1 MAKNT
6 YGTGAFV
13 VMNTGRKPVFGEG
26 VLTTLAWQIG
36 KTPPVYALE
45 GSIFVAGAAVQWLR
59 DGLGLIQNAGEVE
72 DLARSVT
79 NTEGVYFVPALTG
92 LGAPWWDPYA
102 RGLIIGLT
110 RGSTK
115 AHIARAALEAMAYQT
130 ADVIDVMQS
139 AGGIRLRELRVDGGA
154 AANDLVLQFQADV
167 LETPVVRPRGTEVS
181 ALGAAYLAG
190 LGIGLLDLETIA
202 DHWAVERRCE
212 PQMDRQVVCEL
223 RKGWQR
229 AVERSRGW
237 AKFDGPR

>member
-1 MAKNT
+1 
-6 YGTGAFV
+6 
-13 VMNTGRKPVFGEG
+13 
-26 VLTTLAWQIG
+26 
-36 KTPPVYALE
+36 
-45 GSIFVAGAAVQWLR
+45 
-59 DGLGLIQNAGEVE
+59 
-72 DLARSVT
+72 
-79 NTEGVYFVPALTG
+79 
-92 LGAPWWDPYA
+92 
-102 RGLIIGLT
+102 
-110 RGSTK
+110 
-115 AHIARAALEAMAYQT
+115 
-130 ADVIDVMQS
+130 
-139 AGGIRLRELRVDGGA
+139 
-154 AANDLVLQFQADV
+154 V